1 MVRTF
6 WKKLGS
12 LTMRQSIGRGI
23 AFAFACELLTVILRF
38 GFKLQSTRDT
48 QFLSEL
54 TFGYRIHH
62 GYAGVALLLITL
74 VLSHSALRNLQIIIG
89 LGLVI
94 SDAIHHLVVLW
105 SITGS
110 PEFDLR
116 YAM

>member
-1 MVRTF
+1 
-6 WKKLGS
+6 
-12 LTMRQSIGRGI
+12 MRQSIGRGI
-23 AFAFACELLTVILRF
+23 TFAFACELLTVILRF

>member
-6 WKKLGS
+6 WKKIGS
-12 LTMRQSIGRGI
+12 LTMRLSVGRGI

-38 GFKLQSTRDT
+38 GFNMQSTRDT
-48 QFLSEL
+48 QFLSAL

-62 GYAGVALLLITL
+62 GYLGVALLLISL
-74 VLSHSALRNLQIIIG
+74 VLSHSALRNLLIIIG
-89 LGLVI
+89 VGLVI
-94 SDAIHHLVVLW
+94 SDAIHHIVVLW